1 MHDSAAIPSERR
13 ALIAARLAGGSAVSA
28 AQLALEFGLSEDA
41 IRRDLRAL
49 AGQGLCR
56 RVYGG
61 AMPPPPADPP
71 PADPSPAALPFAAR
85 AARGAAAKAAL
96 ARAAAGLIRPGM
108 VLFLDT
114 GSTVLHLAR
123 ALPRDLGL
131 QVVTNAVASAAALAP
146 RADLTLHVIGGR
158 ADPQTGGCHDARA
171 LAEIGRFRFDL
182 CFLGACAL
190 SRDEGLAG
198 FDAGDVDCKRAALS
212 ASRDSALMLTAD
224 KIDTFAPHVIA
235 PLSAI
240 GHYLLEPPAP
250 PDLPSLLLAAGAH
263 VTLAPPDQTH
273 AD

>member
-13 ALIAARLAGGSAVSA
+13 SLIAARLAAGSAVSA
-28 AQLALEFGLSEDA
+28 AELAQEFGLSEDA

-61 AMPPPPADPP
+61 ALPLPSADPP
-71 PADPSPAALPFAAR
+71 PAALPFAAR

-250 PDLPSLLLAAGAH
+250 PDLPPLLLAAGAH